1 MASRRGGGG
10 ALSQPIRLLARAMAA
25 TTLSLLLALPAGRAS
40 AQTETLQK
48 ADRAQPAKPVAIDR
62 NGVIILVRTTLLALD
77 QANRTVNYS
86 VLRDLGSSAFRAR
99 SAADLAEI
107 FANQRKQEL
116 NLGGVAVL
124 EPQLTLMP
132 QMEANGLLRMAGFF
146 PSVPMQ
152 VNFELLF
159 AAEDREW
166 KIFGMSVNL
175 TSGASVAPETDPPPP
190 PPLSTEMPAPPTP
203 RVNPRRLQTTQ

>member
-1 MASRRGGGG
+1 MASRRGGG
-10 ALSQPIRLLARAMAA
+10 ALSQPIRFLARAVAA
-25 TTLSLLLALPAGRAS
+25 TSLGLLLALPSSMAW
-40 AQTETLQK
+40 AQTEALQK
-48 ADRAQPAKPVAIDR
+48 ADRPQAPKTVAIDR
-62 NGVIILVRTTLLALD
+62 NGIIILVRTTLLALD
-77 QANRTVNYS
+77 QANRTGNYS

-107 FANQRKQEL
+107 FAKQRKQEL

-146 PSVPMQ
+146 PSVPIQ

-159 AAEDREW
+159 AAENREW
-166 KIFGMSVNL
+166 KILGISVNL
-175 TSGASVAPETDPPPP
+175 TSGAPVAPETDLAPPRPV
-190 PPLSTEMPAPPTP
+190 STETPAPPTP